1 MEDIT
6 DTDCRHTKKAGEGS
20 EKKTSVNTTISMFK
34 EIQYGQLRYLKIL
47 KKIHPGIDKL
57 NPVRFLTAPE

>member
-34 EIQYGQLRYLKIL
+34 EIQYG
-47 KKIHPGIDKL
+47 
-57 NPVRFLTAPE
+57 